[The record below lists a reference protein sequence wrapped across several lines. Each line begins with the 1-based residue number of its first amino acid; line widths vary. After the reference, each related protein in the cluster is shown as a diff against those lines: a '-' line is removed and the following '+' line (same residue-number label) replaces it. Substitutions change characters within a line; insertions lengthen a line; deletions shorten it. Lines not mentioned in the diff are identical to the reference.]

1 MCEIQ
6 RNAGRL
12 YSLEDLV
19 GQVVSGTQLRQV
31 NAFPKRVSCC
41 KLRTDCVTKK
51 LSMSCCSEDGQT
63 KSHVKNVVMNVS
75 RGLRREF

>member
-6 RNAGRL
+6 KNAGRL
-12 YSLEDLV
+12 YSLEDLWDRWSR
-19 GQVVSGTQLRQV
+19 GPNSAKEMR
-31 NAFPKRVSCC
+31 FPKRVYCC

-51 LSMSCCSEDGQT
+51 LSMCCCSEDGQT